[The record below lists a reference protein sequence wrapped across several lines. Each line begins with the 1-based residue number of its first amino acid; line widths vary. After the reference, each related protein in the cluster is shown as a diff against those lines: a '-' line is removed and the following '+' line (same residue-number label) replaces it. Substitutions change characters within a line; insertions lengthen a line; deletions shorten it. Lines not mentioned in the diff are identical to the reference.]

1 VVVDEGHRSAGV
13 GAELSAM
20 IAENVFD
27 ALRAPVLRVAT
38 LDVPIPFSP
47 ALEAF
52 VEPTTEKIVAAAREV
67 VEWRRQ

>member
-20 IAENVFD
+20 IAEEVFD
-27 ALRAPVLRVAT
+27 SLRAPVRRVAT

-47 ALEAF
+47 ALEVF
-52 VEPTTEKIVAAAREV
+52 VEPTLDKIVAASREV
-67 VEWRRQ
+67 VEARRP